1 MGHFA
6 KVVNGVVVKQ
16 IVAEPEF
23 FDTFVDSTPGRWIQA
38 SYNTKGGVHYDPETG
53 EPSVDQSKAL
63 RKNYPGDGFSYDE
76 ELDAFIPPK
85 LYESW
90 VLNETTCLW
99 DPPVPYPNDNNNYGW
114 DELTQQWKQVTEV
127 TR

>member
-114 DELTQQWKQVTEV
+114 DELTQQWKLVTEV

>member
-1 MGHFA
+1 MAHFA

-23 FDTFVDSTPGRWIQA
+23 FNTFVDSTPGRWIQA
-38 SYNTKGGVHYDPETG
+38 SYNTKGGVHYNPETG
-53 EPSVDQSKAL
+53 EPSADQSKAL
-63 RKNYPGDGFSYDE
+63 RKNYPGNGFSYNA
-76 ELDAFIPPK
+76 ELNAFIPPK
-85 LYESW
+85 PYESW

-99 DPPVPYPNDNNNYGW
+99 DPPVAYPTDNNYYNW
-114 DELTQQWKQVTEV
+114 NESAQQWEQTEV